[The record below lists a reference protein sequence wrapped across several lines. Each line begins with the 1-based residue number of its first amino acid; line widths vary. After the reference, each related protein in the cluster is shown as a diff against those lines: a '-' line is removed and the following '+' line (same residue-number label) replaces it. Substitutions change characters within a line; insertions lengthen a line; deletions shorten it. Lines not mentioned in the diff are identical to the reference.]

1 MKSDIVVIGGG
12 ASGLMAA
19 YHAARTLV
27 DAGRDAQV
35 TVLEKMPRP
44 ARKVMITGKGRCN
57 FTNVKDWNAF
67 SGHVRSKP
75 NFVKS
80 AFYNL
85 PPQALVDWFEG
96 FGMPTVVERGDRAF
110 PASHHASDVVD
121 TLVAACHSLGVK
133 IETDAEVASITQ
145 MAGSSSPLKTSG
157 CAGPLPS
164 DDGPLPLMMPRVAH
178 FSGGT
183 AAEASF
189 CVKLTDGREWSAGG

>member
-1 MKSDIVVIGGG
+1 MKSEIVVIGGG
-12 ASGLMAA
+12 AAGLMAA

-27 DAGRDAQV
+27 DAGVAAQV

-80 AFYNL
+80 AFYHL
-85 PPQALVDWFEG
+85 PSQAVVDWFES
-96 FGMPTVVERGDRAF
+96 FGMATVVERGDRAF
-110 PASHHASDVVD
+110 PASYHASDVVD
-121 TLVAACHSLGVK
+121 TLVNACLSLGVK
-133 IETDAEVASITQ
+133 IETDAEVVSLMQ
-145 MAGSSSPLKTSG
+145 EPRGSFPLKTSG

-164 DDGPLPLMMPRVAH
+164 DDGPLPLMMPRVAQ
-178 FSGGT
+178 FSGGS
-183 AAEASF
+183 AAEASY
-189 CVKLTDGREWSAGG
+189 